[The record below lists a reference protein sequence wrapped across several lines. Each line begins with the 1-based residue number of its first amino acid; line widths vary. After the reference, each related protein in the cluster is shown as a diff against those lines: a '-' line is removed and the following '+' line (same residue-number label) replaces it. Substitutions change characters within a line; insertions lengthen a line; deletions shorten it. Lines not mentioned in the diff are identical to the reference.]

1 MEIPTKLWTMMSK
14 NAATT
19 REENE
24 EINLLHTT
32 LKGYK
37 AKRLHD

>member
-1 MEIPTKLWTMMSK
+1 MEIPTKLWALMSK
-14 NAATT
+14 NATK
-19 REENE
+19 REKNE

>member
-1 MEIPTKLWTMMSK
+1 MSK
-14 NAATT
+14 NAAT
-19 REENE
+19 REKNE
-24 EINLLHTT
+24 EINSLHTT